1 MEHRAVVGPKVC
13 GRDLYISDKPE
24 GFVPGKL
31 QRGWVVFINWCAISS
46 CCREKPSLFF
56 LSAVASTPNPPLG
69 FSPQHSCP
77 ITRMWPTGSVCCFSV
92 PVLELFKVAKTNH
105 PNHFSRVR
113 SADHRD
119 PGGWLS
125 GPTILMLGFPAPWS
139 RGHVGDSSL
148 SRSSGTVTHRRI
160 DSGHVPT
167 RQITYSSFKTFC
179 FPW

>member
-1 MEHRAVVGPKVC
+1 MPFPLAAERNPLC
-13 GRDLYISDKPE
+13 
-24 GFVPGKL
+24 
-31 QRGWVVFINWCAISS
+31 SS
-46 CCREKPSLFF
+46 CLLLLAHLTHHLDLVHSAPAPSL
-56 LSAVASTPNPPLG
+56 G
-69 FSPQHSCP
+69 FGPQRTCP

-139 RGHVGDSSL
+139 RGHVGDSPL
-148 SRSSGTVTHRRI
+148 SRSSGTVTEGLIQVMSLPGGSPSPPLKHSVFLGR
-160 DSGHVPT
+160 SQQLALSHHWANGH
-167 RQITYSSFKTFC
+167 Q
-179 FPW
+179 

>member
-13 GRDLYISDKPE
+13 GRDLYIFDKPE
-24 GFVPGKL
+24 GSVRGKL
-31 QRGWVVFINWCAISS
+31 QIGWAVFINWCAISS

-56 LSAVASTPNPPLG
+56 LSAVAGTPNSQLG
-69 FSPQHSCP
+69 FGPQHTCP
-77 ITRMWPTGSVCCFSV
+77 IARIWSTAHLPHPSDVVYWVC
-92 PVLELFKVAKTNH
+92 VLLFCACSWVVKVAKKNH

-139 RGHVGDSSL
+139 RGLVGNSPL
-148 SRSSGTVTHRRI
+148 SRSSGTVTEGLI
-160 DSGHVPT
+160 
-167 RQITYSSFKTFC
+167 
-179 FPW
+179 